1 MVSPY
6 RRWVSVLLPVRP
18 SSQRDTR
25 RGLALCLISGAS
37 FGLAAVIAKEAFRS
51 GFNVESL
58 LAGRFALAAIAF
70 WLIVTVRWKVHEPA
84 RRPSRPSSRTLVMA
98 VGLGAVGYAFQSAF
112 YFGALTRLNASV
124 VAQLLYIYPALV
136 LVIALLRGRESLE
149 ARKIIALLCSALGL
163 VLLLHGGAG
172 AGSMSLAGV
181 LMALGAA
188 GTYALYITVAGGLP
202 DDLDLYLLAAIVCSA
217 ATISVAGY
225 AAVTGTLHGPR
236 HASGWL
242 WLLVFAMVPT
252 VVAIVTFLAGLRLV
266 GGSVAAILS
275 CTEPVVTVGSAALV
289 YSERLT
295 LVQIL
300 GGVAVLSA
308 VAVLQVRRNGQPA
321 AVATPV

>member
-1 MVSPY
+1 V
-6 RRWVSVLLPVRP
+6 
-18 SSQRDTR
+18 
-25 RGLALCLISGAS
+25 
-37 FGLAAVIAKEAFRS
+37 AAVIAKEAFRS

-70 WLIVTVRWKVHEPA
+70 WLIVTVRSKIYEPA
-84 RRPSRPSSRTLVMA
+84 RRPPRPSYRTLVMA

-136 LVIALLRGRESLE
+136 LVIAVLRGRESLE

-172 AGSMSLAGV
+172 GGSMSLAGV

-225 AAVTGTLHGPR
+225 AAVAGTLHGPR
-236 HASGWL
+236 YASDGADGGGDRYL
-242 WLLVFAMVPT
+242 PGGPEVGRRFGRGNPVLHR
-252 VVAIVTFLAGLRLV
+252 AGGDRRIGRPGVLRAV
-266 GGSVAAILS
+266 DAGPDPWRG
-275 CTEPVVTVGSAALV
+275 C
-289 YSERLT
+289 
-295 LVQIL
+295 
-300 GGVAVLSA
+300 GV
-308 VAVLQVRRNGQPA
+308 VRRGRAPSA
-321 AVATPV
+321 P